1 MSDLGL
7 AEYMNQKDAEGRTPF
22 APTPVRRVKLHA
34 ARWRTDKAIFDKVV
48 AVAAVEA
55 CKAELE
61 SGVESE
67 ISFNQ
72 ELTFIIQ
79 QFVLTYEEKFGS
91 LPDPK
96 DKAALR
102 RYAKAALDK

>member
-1 MSDLGL
+1 MDLGL
-7 AEYMNQKDAEGRTPF
+7 DEYMEKKADEARTPF

-34 ARWRTDKAIFDKVV
+34 ARWRTDKAYFDKVV
-48 AVAAVEA
+48 AIAAVEA

-72 ELTFIIQ
+72 ELTFIVQ
-79 QFVLTYEEKFGS
+79 QFILTYEDKFGD
-91 LPDPK
+91 LPDPR
-96 DKAALR
+96 DKVALTRYAQAAL
-102 RYAKAALDK
+102 KK

>member
-1 MSDLGL
+1 MDLGY
-7 AEYMNQKDAEGRTPF
+7 AEYMEKKEAEGKTPF
-22 APTPVRRVKLHA
+22 GPTPVRRVKLHP
-34 ARWRTDKAIFDKVV
+34 ARWRTDKALFDKVV

-72 ELTFIIQ
+72 QLTFIAR
-79 QFVLTYEEKFGS
+79 QFILTYEEKFGD
-91 LPDPK
+91 LPDPA
-96 DKAALR
+96 DKVSIKRYAQAAL
-102 RYAKAALDK
+102 KK

>member
-7 AEYMNQKDAEGRTPF
+7 AEYMDKKADEGRTPF

-72 ELTFIIQ
+72 ELTFIVQ
-79 QFVLTYEEKFGS
+79 QFILTYEEKFGD
-91 LPDPK
+91 LPEAT
-96 DKAALR
+96 DKVAVK
-102 RYAKAALDK
+102 RYAQASLKK